1 MFQYSYNHRT
11 GNIAGIMKT
20 KDLTDLLTNSESQ
33 TVVEYENASIK
44 YYKWIKALD
53 WEVLSWW
60 S

>member
-20 KDLTDLLTNSESQ
+20 KDLTDLLTNSKSQ

-44 YYKWIKALD
+44 YYK
-53 WEVLSWW
+53 
-60 S
+60 